1 MKTIGWGGV
10 WGCQVYQD
18 SSKGNGSV
26 DIKKG
31 QEYQLKCTLKSS
43 DMDKW
48 IVIKVATK
56 ENIAFAKWV
65 QLKKGQSTT
74 IDETFTAK
82 CDATSIYFGIGG
94 DFGDR
99 ADEKDL
105 YTYAEGGQKSISDGD
120 GDAAGKGTTITCTGY
135 SLASTAATGSNTGS
149 SSNSGSVS
157 TQTTT
162 VKTGD
167 FTPVACGAAAI
178 LAAAALVVFSRKR
191 END

>member
-1 MKTIGWGGV
+1 
-10 WGCQVYQD
+10 
-18 SSKGNGSV
+18 
-26 DIKKG
+26 
-31 QEYQLKCTLKSS
+31 
-43 DMDKW
+43 MDKW
-48 IVIKVATK
+48 VVIKIATD

-82 CDATSIYFGIGG
+82 CDATSIYFGLGG

-120 GDAAGKGTTITCTGY
+120 GEAAAKGTTITCTGY
-135 SLASTAATGSNTGS
+135 SLASTAAGKNAKTGTS
-149 SSNSGSVS
+149 SGSAS

-178 LAAAALVVFSRKR
+178 LAAAAIVVFSRKR